1 MKKGQKDPYKK
12 SSIKVLGLSQEIIV
26 QINDYIRA
34 DLNQQM
40 TTNMMIAEI
49 NRKFNINLTT

>member
-1 MKKGQKDPYKK
+1 MKKGKKDPYKK
-12 SSIKVLGLSQEIIV
+12 CSIKVLGLSQEIIV
-26 QINDYIRA
+26 QINDYIRT

-40 TTNMMIAEI
+40 KTYMIIAEI